1 MRVWERG
8 SGITMACGTGACA
21 STAAAAYKGLVQMDE
36 WIRVTLDGGDLFIK
50 INKDWRVEMKGPAQF
65 VYEGETL

>member
-21 STAAAAYKGLVQMDE
+21 SVCACINAGYCNKNEDITVK
-36 WIRVTLDGGDLFIK
+36 LDGGDLNIK
-50 INKDWRVEMKGPAQF
+50 VLDDFTVLMTGPATK
-65 VYEGETL
+65 VCECEV